1 MVVLHSPMPQLY
13 TSINTSLITGLWSV
27 CGLWWVDGEV
37 G

>member
-13 TSINTSLITGLWSV
+13 TSINTPLITGLWSV
-27 CGLWWVDGEV
+27 CGLWWVDGKV